1 MTKPVVFLCA
11 ATVALLAG
19 GPAFATDS
27 LQFGPAAPW
36 VVPGEIPAG
45 DKDAQQGP
53 LEILLEDIQVD
64 FSDNG
69 VTSYA
74 EFAFRITNPQGMG
87 AAQTVVTWNPE
98 IETPVVHKV
107 HIVRD
112 GKVID
117 VLADGQTFSTMRRE
131 ANLEKSMLDGVL
143 TAVLQPED
151 VQVGDIINY
160 SVTIRRQDPV
170 MAGKTEA
177 VIANLF
183 PVEIDRVNF
192 RARWPQS
199 RPMRW
204 RASSDL
210 KTAKLTKS
218 AEGSAV
224 AVAIDD
230 FTPPKGPES
239 APARFN
245 QFTQMEYSQFS
256 SWAEVSALMAPLYV
270 TAQTLTA
277 DSKLKAEAAKIRM
290 TSPDPKRQ
298 AAAAL
303 QLVQNKIRYVF
314 LGLNQGGY
322 VPAAADTTWTRR
334 FGDCKGK
341 TALLLALLSE
351 LGIKAEPALVSTA
364 LGDGLDARLP
374 MVSLFDHVIVRAEI
388 AGKVYWLDGT
398 RFGDRELDV
407 LIVPSYSW
415 ALPVRAKDGA
425 LEALKPAPLDTPQTE
440 YFLKLDATAGLDAK
454 APAHAERIYRG
465 DSAVQL
471 NAGLSA
477 MSAKDA
483 DEGLKAMWKKE
494 YSFIEVEKV
503 SWAFDAGSGE
513 LRFSMDG
520 KAEMD
525 WDAKS
530 GSRSRHYEAD
540 GAHLGWKSKLERKDG
555 NEAPVAIDFPGY
567 TKKREIILLP
577 DGGKGFTVSGDAVDK
592 TLAGYAFKRT
602 IEIKDGAFV
611 MEASSRA
618 LTPEIPYKEAIAAA
632 EPLGKLWDGDVYV
645 RAPIDYNAT
654 DKDIAAVA
662 EEKSDTPKAL
672 VARGWQYLTREKY
685 DLARADFEAAL
696 KQEPGNARALVGRG
710 YVKFHADD
718 TEGARRDIDAAAI
731 IDPRES
737 TIYSARAAIAQ
748 DGGDDQAAI
757 AAYTRALQIDPDNL
771 FALEAR
777 AGIYLEIGDLAGAL
791 KDLDAKL
798 KADPKSVSA
807 HAKRAYVLQMMRKSA
822 EAEVALGEAIKLDPV
837 DERLYGQLGG
847 MLMMCTEREVKVCEG
862 RRVKAVEAFTKS
874 ISIRPTAE
882 AYAMRAQA
890 RPFEDKA
897 ARADDIAQAL
907 KVDPKSPTALVTRG
921 ALFMNEGKHD
931 AAIKDFSS
939 VLEMDPENRGA
950 LYSRS
955 QAYETTRNYDGEIGD
970 LRTLTSLEPNRPGN
984 FNDLCW
990 AHATHK
996 RELEKGL
1003 EACNVAI
1010 RLSPL
1015 PQYYD
1020 SRALVYLQMGRH
1032 DEAIAD
1038 YNVILTARP
1047 DLPNSLYPR
1056 GVAKLR
1062 KGLTKEGQGEID
1074 KAKSL
1079 NSKVAERYA
1088 GYGVK
1093 P

>member
-1 MTKPVVFLCA
+1 MTKPVLFLCA
-11 ATVALLAG
+11 ATAALLVG
-19 GPAFATDS
+19 GHALAADT

-36 VVPGEIPAG
+36 VTPEAIPAG
-45 DKDAQQGP
+45 DKDASQGP
-53 LEILLEDIQVD
+53 LEILLEDFQVD
-64 FSDNG
+64 FSDEG
-69 VTSYA
+69 VTTYA
-74 EFAFRITNPQGMG
+74 EFAFRIANPQGMG
-87 AAQTVVTWNPE
+87 AAQTVVAWNPE
-98 IETPVVHKV
+98 IDTPVVHKV
-107 HIVRD
+107 HIIRD

-131 ANLEKSMLDGVL
+131 ANLERSMLDGVL

-160 SVTIRRQDPV
+160 SVSIRRKDPV

-183 PVEIDRVNF
+183 PVEIDRVTF

-199 RPMRW
+199 RSMRW

-218 AEGSAV
+218 ADGSTV

-230 FTPPKGPES
+230 FTPPKGPDR
-239 APARFN
+239 APARFH
-245 QFTQMEYSQFS
+245 QFTQMEYSQFA

-277 DSKLKAEAAKIRM
+277 DSKLKAEAAKIRAA
-290 TSPDPKRQ
+290 SPDPKRQ

-341 TALLLALLSE
+341 TAVLLALLSE

-364 LGDGLDARLP
+364 LGNGLDARLP

-388 AGKVYWLDGT
+388 GGKVYWLDGT
-398 RFGDRELDV
+398 RFGDRELDA
-407 LIVPSYSW
+407 LIVPPYNW
-415 ALPVRAKDGA
+415 ALPVRAKGGA
-425 LEALKPAPLDTPQTE
+425 LEALKPVPLDTPQTE

-471 NAGLSA
+471 NASLSA

-503 SWAFDAGSGE
+503 GWAFDPTSGE
-513 LRFSMDG
+513 LRFTMDG
-520 KAEMD
+520 KADMD

-540 GAHLGWKSKLERKDG
+540 GAHLGWKSKLERKDASD
-555 NEAPVAIDFPGY
+555 APVMLEFPGY
-567 TKKREIILLP
+567 TRKREVILLP

-602 IEIKDGAFV
+602 VEIKDGAFV

-618 LTPEIPYKEAIAAA
+618 LTPEIPYKEAVAAT

-662 EEKSDTPKAL
+662 EEKADTPKAL
-672 VARGWQYLTREKY
+672 VARGWQYLTRKKF
-685 DLARADFEAAL
+685 DLARADFDAAL
-696 KQEPGNARALVGRG
+696 KQDPDNARALVGRG
-710 YVKFHADD
+710 YVKFYTDD
-718 TEGARRDIDAAAI
+718 NEGARRDIDAAAA
-731 IDPRES
+731 IDPQES
-737 TIYSARAAIAQ
+737 TIYSARAAIAE
-748 DGGDDQAAI
+748 DSGDYPAAL

-771 FALEAR
+771 FALEGR
-777 AGIYLEIGDLAGAL
+777 AGTYVQMDDMANAL
-791 KDLDAKL
+791 KDIDAKL

-807 HAKRAYVLQMMRKSA
+807 HAKRAHILLMMRKPVEA
-822 EAEVALGEAIKLDPV
+822 EAALREAIALDPA
-837 DERLYGQLGG
+837 DDGLYGQLGM
-847 MLMMCTEREVKVCEG
+847 MLSMCTDGDFRACEA
-862 RRVKAVEAFTKS
+862 RRTKAVEAYDKA
-874 ISIRPTAE
+874 IAIRPTAYV
-882 AYAMRAQA
+882 YAMRAQA
-890 RPFEDKA
+890 RPFSDKA
-897 ARADDIAQAL
+897 GRKADVELAFKA
-907 KVDPKSPTALVTRG
+907 DPKAPIAFLTRG
-921 ALFMNEGKHD
+921 QLAMNDGDHD
-931 AAIKDFSS
+931 AAIKDFSA
-939 VLEMDPENRGA
+939 VLA
-950 LYSRS
+950 LEPDDTMALRRR
-955 QAYETTRNYDGEIGD
+955 AAAFEAKRNYDGEVAD
-970 LRTLTSLEPNRPGN
+970 LRALTALEPSRPMA

-1003 EACNVAI
+1003 EACNTAI
-1010 RLSPL
+1010 KLSPL

-1020 SRALVYLQMGRH
+1020 SRALIYLQMGRH

-1038 YNVILTARP
+1038 YNVILSARP
-1047 DLPNSLYPR
+1047 DLPMSLYPR
-1056 GVAKLR
+1056 GIAKVR
-1062 KGLTKEGQGEID
+1062 KGLVKEGQAEID

-1088 GYGVK
+1088 AYGVK